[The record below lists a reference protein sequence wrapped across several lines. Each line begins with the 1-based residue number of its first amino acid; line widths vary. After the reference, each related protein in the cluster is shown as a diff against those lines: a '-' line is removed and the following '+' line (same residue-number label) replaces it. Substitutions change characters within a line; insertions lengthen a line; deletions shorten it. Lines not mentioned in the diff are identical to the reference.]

1 MKFNVVKR
9 ATYTISDDEIR
20 DFKKAMLEYYEEE
33 NLEEG
38 EECPYTIDDIP
49 DKIVEE
55 VLADVVQC
63 AFEEDD
69 YYCSGV
75 DFEPYFNSIHLDFY
89 EEGVRDCVYEA
100 VANWITEMEC
110 EDEEEC

>member
-9 ATYTISDDEIR
+9 ATYTLDDKEIIK
-20 DFKKAMLEYYEEE
+20 FKQEMLEYYEEE

-38 EECPYTIDDIP
+38 EECPYTVADIP

-55 VLADVVQC
+55 VLAVAIQC
-63 AFEEDD
+63 VFEDDD
-69 YYCSGV
+69 YYCSGI
-75 DFEPYFNSIHLDFY
+75 DFEPYFNSISLDFY

-100 VANWITEMEC
+100 VANWITEME
-110 EDEEEC
+110 EC